1 MRKIAII
8 GASYLQ
14 MPLIERAKEL
24 GLETHV
30 FAWECGDVGEKA
42 ADYFY
47 PISIV
52 EKEKIL
58 AKCKQIGIDGVCTIA
73 TDLGAITAN
82 YVATALRL
90 PGNGE
95 ECTKISTNK
104 HLMRCAFERCG
115 DPTPK
120 SFCVSSKE
128 DLNGVVLHYPV
139 IVKPT
144 DRSGS
149 RGITKLED
157 PAGLQDAIAASVS
170 QSFEK
175 KAVVEEFILGQEYS
189 VECVSVCGEHHFLAM
204 TQKFTTGSP
213 HFIETGHLE
222 PAPVTGEMLEKV
234 KKVVF
239 HALNS
244 LKITTGAS
252 HTELKID
259 QNEKIMLIEI
269 GGRMGGDFIG
279 SSLVQLSTGVDFVEA
294 VIQIALGEKPNLE
307 PKSAK
312 GAAGVRFVFNKDD
325 ISAYERVRRE
335 HPEYL
340 VYEDIREPDS
350 SIVTD
355 SSARFGAFL
364 MAAPSVENLIPYL
377 PKIYG
382 E

>member
-52 EKEKIL
+52 EKENIL
-58 AKCKQIGIDGVCTIA
+58 AQCERIRIDGICTIA
-73 TDLGAITAN
+73 TDLGAITVN
-82 YVATALRL
+82 YVAAALGL
-90 PGNGE
+90 PGNSE

-104 HLMRCAFERCG
+104 HLMRCTFERCG

-120 SFCVSSKE
+120 SLCVNSKE
-128 DLNGVVLHYPV
+128 DLNGVRLRYPV

-149 RGITKLED
+149 RGIMKLEE
-157 PAGLQDAIAASVS
+157 PLGLEEAIAVSVS

-175 KAVVEEFILGQEYS
+175 KAVVEEFAFGQEYS
-189 VECVSVCGEHHFLAM
+189 VECVSFRGEHHFLAM

-222 PAPVTGEMLEKV
+222 PAPVNDAMLEKV

-252 HTELKID
+252 HTELKI
-259 QNEKIMLIEI
+259 NENGEIMLIEI

-279 SSLVQLSTGVDFVEA
+279 SNLVQLSTGVDFVEA
-294 VIQIALGEKPNLE
+294 VIRIALGEEPNLE

-312 GAAGVRFVFNKDD
+312 KAAGVRFIFNKDD
-325 ISAYERVRRE
+325 ISAYESVRRE

-340 VYEDIREPDS
+340 VFEDVREPDS
-350 SIVTD
+350 SVVTD
-355 SSARFGAFL
+355 SSTRFGAFL
-364 MAAPSVENLIPYL
+364 MTAPSVEDLIPYL
-377 PKIYG
+377 PTTCG